1 VLRLRE
7 IPIATGG
14 HIGLH
19 RHDNLP
25 GMAYL
30 LEGPLTERWGDSYSL
45 VVLKAGEAAFET
57 TGITHL

>member
-1 VLRLRE
+1 MLRLRE

-30 LEGPLTERWGDSYSL
+30 LEGPLTERWGRLLQPGGAEGRGSGL
-45 VVLKAGEAAFET
+45 
-57 TGITHL
+57 